1 MDYIKYLNKL
11 QQKKVEK
18 YKYINDK
25 DFLIYIN
32 IGDSIKY
39 IKKKNLSF
47 IQNVIVEKIINSDVI
62 QLKSSRYKNSY
73 LINKNEH
80 IILHKSKATTKN
92 DVLKYILKGID
103 NNTIKIS
110 KKIM

>member
-1 MDYIKYLNKL
+1 MDYIKYLNKS

-18 YKYINDK
+18 YEYINDK
-25 DFLIYIN
+25 DFFNYIN

-39 IKKKNLSF
+39 IKKKNLNF
-47 IQNVIVEKIINSDVI
+47 IENVTVEKIINNDVI
-62 QLKSSRYKNSY
+62 QLKNSRYKSSY
-73 LINKNEH
+73 LVNKNDH
-80 IILHKSKATTKN
+80 IILHKSKIRTKN
-92 DVLKYILKGID
+92 DILRYILNGMD

>member
-1 MDYIKYLNKL
+1 MNYIKYLNKS

-39 IKKKNLSF
+39 IKKK
-47 IQNVIVEKIINSDVI
+47 I
-62 QLKSSRYKNSY
+62 
-73 LINKNEH
+73 
-80 IILHKSKATTKN
+80 
-92 DVLKYILKGID
+92 
-103 NNTIKIS
+103 
-110 KKIM
+110 

>member
-1 MDYIKYLNKL
+1 MDYIKYLNKS

-18 YKYINDK
+18 YKYVNDK

-39 IKKKNLSF
+39 IKKKNLNF
-47 IQNVIVEKIINSDVI
+47 IENVVVEKIINNDVI
-62 QLKSSRYKNSY
+62 QLKNSRYQSSY
-73 LINKNEH
+73 LINKNDH
-80 IILHKSKATTKN
+80 IILHKSKIRTKN
-92 DVLKYILKGID
+92 DILRYILKGMD